1 MAFKDILLTQ
11 ANYPGPTVLAVTARN
26 LRAAFDAAATKA
38 GLLHDPVS
46 RNARPSPY
54 RTYWSIELRDLTI
67 VPGIGERRGVRDI
80 RIAPVCSVSARTS
93 ARFRLNLEPLQ
104 GLGLSSTA
112 ARAVADALLLIKKAR
127 TSKWRWMRSMAVDA
141 SNYGRYATRDI
152 EGN

>member
-67 VPGIGERRGVRDI
+67 GPGIGERRGVRDI
-80 RIAPVCSVSARTS
+80 RIGPVCSVSARTS

>member
-93 ARFRLNLEPLQ
+93 ARFRLNLEPPQ

-112 ARAVADALLLIKKAR
+112 ARGGGGCASIDQEGEDIEV
-127 TSKWRWMRSMAVDA
+127 AVDEVDGGWPRPIA
-141 SNYGRYATRDI
+141 GAARRAT
-152 EGN
+152 